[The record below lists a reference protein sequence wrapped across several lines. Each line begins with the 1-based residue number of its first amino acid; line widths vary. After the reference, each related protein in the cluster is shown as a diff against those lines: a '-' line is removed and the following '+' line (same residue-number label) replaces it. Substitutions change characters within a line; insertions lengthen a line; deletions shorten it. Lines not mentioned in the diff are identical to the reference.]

1 MRKIENKL
9 LIISFAGGEKQI
21 VESGYILTK
30 DKTNFV
36 RNSNIKTFGWQ
47 LELFFFIAEKEK
59 EGCIITAVY
68 EINADGS
75 TPRVGFRNSPDFK
88 KIEKWV
94 KKG

>member
-1 MRKIENKL
+1 MRKIKNKL

-75 TPRVGFRNSPDFK
+75 IPKVGFRNSPDFK

>member
-47 LELFFFIAEKEK
+47 
-59 EGCIITAVY
+59 
-68 EINADGS
+68 
-75 TPRVGFRNSPDFK
+75 
-88 KIEKWV
+88 
-94 KKG
+94 